1 MAVTTT
7 ATATS
12 TTTITTTFTT
22 TSTATTTTVLLPW
35 NLTVL
40 YGEQVVQTIVYYTY
54 IGLVFNNYGTVA
66 HHDQGETNLLGR
78 HAPKVWAQDFRV
90 LSIITKTAGWTSK
103 YILLIN

>member
-1 MAVTTT
+1 MAVATT

-12 TTTITTTFTT
+12 TTTITTTFTS
-22 TSTATTTTVLLPW
+22 TSTATTTTTVEFPS

-40 YGEQVVQTIVYYTY
+40 YGEQVVQTSVYYTY

-78 HAPKVWAQDFRV
+78 YTPKVWAQDFRV
-90 LSIITKTAGWTSK
+90 LSIITKTAGWTRK
-103 YILLIN
+103 YIF